1 MTWVLASDWPSL
13 EGVPGLDDPGA
24 GCVDVELL
32 ELAPELVQ
40 VDPAAG
46 RDTAGQAGPGDCPL
60 DAEDTFL
67 SSRNTFLRRADVGK
81 SFLKTHGGVVAATS
95 RRFGVQRATERCY
108 CKPQA
113 GRGASA
119 HAQWVLAG

>member
-1 MTWVLASDWPSL
+1 MTAAHSHLARRVATIRV
-13 EGVPGLDDPGA
+13 ETGA
-24 GCVDVELL
+24 GAGVTQ
-32 ELAPELVQ
+32 LAPELVQ

-46 RDTAGQAGPGDCPL
+46 RDAAGQAGPGDCPL